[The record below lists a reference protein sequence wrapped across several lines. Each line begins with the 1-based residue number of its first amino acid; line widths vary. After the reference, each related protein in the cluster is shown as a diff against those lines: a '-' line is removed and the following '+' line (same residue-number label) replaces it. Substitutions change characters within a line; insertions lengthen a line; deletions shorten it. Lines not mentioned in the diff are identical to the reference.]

1 MKARFLLLPL
11 LLAPAL
17 GGCSSSSDN
26 GYTDN
31 SGSFE
36 TQVNGH
42 LHFDFDND
50 ALVLTQAGHPDA
62 RISPDGDFRI
72 GDKTVALTQ
81 SQRDLLKRFYS
92 EVTDVR
98 DDGIATGKAGAA
110 LGVNAVSNV
119 VGSLFSNDHGKNDA
133 DMQANSRKVEAAAR
147 KLCGDLVQ
155 VKSTQSEIDAQLP
168 AFEPYAVFRGE
179 IHCDKDAHDSS
190 ATASVQP

>member
-17 GGCSSSSDN
+17 GGCSSSSGD
-26 GYTDN
+26 GYTNN
-31 SGSFE
+31 SGGFA

-50 ALVLTQAGHPDA
+50 ALILTRAGHPDA
-62 RISPDGDFRI
+62 RIGPDGDFRI

-81 SQRDLLKRFYS
+81 SQRDLLRRFYS
-92 EVTDVR
+92 EVKDVR

-119 VGSLFSNDHGKNDA
+119 VESLFSNDHGKNDA

-147 KLCGDLVQ
+147 KLCSALVQ
-155 VKSTQSEIDAQLP
+155 VKATQREIDAQLP

-190 ATASVQP
+190 ATASAQP